1 MQPLV
6 SFQPVK
12 INNFEL
18 TIYNFDNLSLI
29 TTFLRNGPN
38 LGAQNEDVFTAI
50 YIVSIHNIQY
60 FDFLCICLDVNP
72 KRYDSNWFEFI
83 CLYCFQVIST
93 RSYVGF
99 SIVFMQIIF
108 ERNLK
113 QD

>member
-1 MQPLV
+1 MQSFKFQVSSLNLNIIKMQPLV

-50 YIVSIHNIQY
+50 
-60 FDFLCICLDVNP
+60 
-72 KRYDSNWFEFI
+72 
-83 CLYCFQVIST
+83 
-93 RSYVGF
+93 
-99 SIVFMQIIF
+99 
-108 ERNLK
+108 
-113 QD
+113 